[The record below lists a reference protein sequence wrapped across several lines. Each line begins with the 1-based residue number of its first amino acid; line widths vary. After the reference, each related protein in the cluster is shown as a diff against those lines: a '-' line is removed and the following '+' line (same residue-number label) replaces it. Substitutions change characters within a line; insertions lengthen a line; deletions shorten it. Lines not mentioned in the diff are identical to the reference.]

1 MEKIMTLE
9 EVAEFLRVSERTVA
23 EWAGKGELPGGKIGT
38 TWRFRSSDIEEW
50 LNNKL
55 SPRIRKNAQSYDS
68 LKPLITSSRIAVIDE
83 EYKSDVLNRMIDMLV
98 DVPGVNS
105 RSEIANAIFAR
116 EDIMSTGIGLSIAIP
131 HCRLNGVRD
140 ISLAVGV
147 TKNPVYDYESMDDKP
162 VKIVVMILAGRNL
175 HTEYIKV
182 LALVS
187 SFLKKEEVRDRLLE
201 ATTKDEILSVFMEG
215 GEDA

>member
-1 MEKIMTLE
+1 MTLE

-38 TWRFRSSDIEEW
+38 TWRFRSSDIEDW

-55 SPRIRKNAQSYDS
+55 SPRIKKDSNSYDS
-68 LKPLITSSRIAVIDE
+68 LKPLITSSRIAVLDD
-83 EYKSDVLNRMIDMLV
+83 EYKSDVLNRMIDLLV

-116 EDIMSTGIGLSIAIP
+116 EEIMSTGIGLSIAIP
-131 HCRLNGVRD
+131 HCRLNNVRD
-140 ISLAVGV
+140 ITVAVGI
-147 TKNPVYDYESMDDKP
+147 TRKPVYDYESMDDKP

-182 LALVS
+182 LSLVS
-187 SFLKKEEVRDRLLE
+187 SFLKKEGIRDRLLE
-201 ATTKDEILSVFMEG
+201 AETKEDVLSVFMG
-215 GEDA
+215 GE